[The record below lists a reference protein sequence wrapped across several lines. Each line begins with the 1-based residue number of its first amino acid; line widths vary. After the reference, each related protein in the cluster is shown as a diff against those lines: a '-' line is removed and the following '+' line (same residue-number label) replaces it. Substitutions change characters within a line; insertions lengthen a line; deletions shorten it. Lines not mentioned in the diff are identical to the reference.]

1 MGVEEIIARISTDAA
16 AEAERILRDAADEEA
31 RIRREG
37 EAAAAQKY
45 AAVCDAGGR
54 EAKARRRKILAR
66 AHLTA
71 RTGIRE
77 AREVGIAQSFAGAG
91 HELSALPGTPEYA
104 KVLQR
109 LIAEGQEI
117 VGPGDVLVLYR
128 EEDAAPVREA
138 LAGYP
143 DITAAVLREPP
154 ADRAGGG
161 VIVTC
166 LSHRCDQRFVARC
179 ERMRERLTR
188 ETARIL
194 FGNDG

>member
-1 MGVEEIIARISTDAA
+1 MGVEEIIARISADAA
-16 AEAERILRDAADEEA
+16 AEAERILREAADEEA

-37 EAAAAQKY
+37 EAAAEQEY
-45 AAVCDAGGR
+45 AAICDAGGR
-54 EAKARRRKILAR
+54 EAEARRRKILAR

-71 RTGIRE
+71 RTAIRE
-77 AREVGIAQSFAGAG
+77 ARETGIAESFAGAG
-91 HELSALPGTPEYA
+91 RELSALPGTPGYA
-104 KVLQR
+104 TVLQR
-109 LIAEGQEI
+109 LIEEGREV
-117 VGPGDVLVLYR
+117 VGPGEVSVLYR
-128 EEDAAPVREA
+128 KEDGEALRAA

-143 DITAAVLREPP
+143 DIAADVLQGES

-166 LSHRCDQRFVARC
+166 RSHRCDQRFAARC

-194 FGNDG
+194 FGNDE